1 MASNEQWP
9 VGTEVIVR
17 GDHETYRGRV
27 VRGCCSEHVFVE
39 RPKLGVERRL
49 ELVARLTRAP
59 AEPEADEAS
68 KQRDELLGA
77 IERYEAAMKQPLS
90 AGPARTRIWRKALY
104 DTAKRI
110 RERSTGA

>member
-1 MASNEQWP
+1 MASDEPQWP

-49 ELVARLTRAP
+49 ESVIRLTRAP
-59 AEPEADEAS
+59 AELEADDLRR
-68 KQRDELLGA
+68 QRDELLEA
-77 IERYEAAMKQPLS
+77 IEACEAKPGRRHLLL
-90 AGPARTRIWRKALY
+90 ALY
-104 DTAKRI
+104 DTAKKI
-110 RERSTGA
+110 REGEW